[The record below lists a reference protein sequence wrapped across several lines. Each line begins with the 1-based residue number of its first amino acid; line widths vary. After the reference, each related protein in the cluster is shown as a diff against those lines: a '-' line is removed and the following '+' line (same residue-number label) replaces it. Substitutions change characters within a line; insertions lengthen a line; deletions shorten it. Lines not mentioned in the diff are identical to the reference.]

1 MAVETQH
8 VVTLD
13 AAPESSAE
21 GPWAADVVTHTHG
34 VENERSARW
43 LTCEDYVFHEEL
55 EVFGGPTYAFVD
67 GDETH
72 YVQECDVDTIM
83 LTREVL
89 DR

>member
-1 MAVETQH
+1 
-8 VVTLD
+8 
-13 AAPESSAE
+13 
-21 GPWAADVVTHTHG
+21 
-34 VENERSARW
+34 
-43 LTCEDYVFHEEL
+43 VFHEEL